1 MSDQLYADRRR
12 KWKFKPGET
21 LTEVGSGGGG
31 GTLYRTVFDQPITVT
46 GDEIIESV
54 WTKKGLKMTL
64 NGVDIPSKTEVVK

>member
-1 MSDQLYADRRR
+1 
-12 KWKFKPGET
+12 

-64 NGVDIPSKTEVVK
+64 NGVDIPSKTEVVE